1 MLFTKLF
8 AVTCLSLCPVSS
20 FSLPQTNTPTCTA
33 ATRQTILEG
42 IPNGFNAV
50 APGASAA
57 FIASLPLIPS
67 CSLTLFINGLPG
79 LQVAPDASTTRNSA
93 LLVRQAFLRVTPSVP
108 ASVDSGN
115 GTTRSELEIDT
126 GLLHTIAL
134 PVTFHAGLVFNYL
147 DNCTIESVVGI
158 LTVPTSVLGIPILMP
173 DVVAAV
179 QELAS
184 QAAAMS

>member
-1 MLFTKLF
+1 MGRRGQSWRLY
-8 AVTCLSLCPVSS
+8 
-20 FSLPQTNTPTCTA
+20 
-33 ATRQTILEG
+33 
-42 IPNGFNAV
+42 
-50 APGASAA
+50 
-57 FIASLPLIPS
+57 PLWMMDFG
-67 CSLTLFINGLPG
+67 TLLMWI
-79 LQVAPDASTTRNSA
+79 Q
-93 LLVRQAFLRVTPSVP
+93 
-108 ASVDSGN
+108 
-115 GTTRSELEIDT
+115 DT